1 MFFRNTLKINHRQ
14 LKTWSSM
21 GKSMYIVT
29 DQTRVAPS
37 RKEWDRDVLILNLNF
52 IFMDHYLFNIR

>member
-1 MFFRNTLKINHRQ
+1 
-14 LKTWSSM
+14 M
-21 GKSMYIVT
+21 GKFMYIVK

-37 RKEWDRDVLILNLNF
+37 RKEWDRDVLILNFIF